1 MHVESIRNYCLLKAA
16 VTESFTFD
24 QVTLVFKV
32 GGKIFATLRLDKKP
46 LAINLKCDPERSVE
60 LRDSYQSVI
69 PGYHSNKKH
78 WNTIFVDGELSKDL
92 VEELIDHSYNLVLV
106 KLSKKIKAQ
115 FCLL

>member
-16 VTESFTFD
+16 VTESFPFD
-24 QVTLVFKV
+24 QV
-32 GGKIFATLRLDKKP
+32 IFATLRLDKKP

>member
-16 VTESFTFD
+16 VTESFPFD

-32 GGKIFATLRLDKKP
+32 GGKIFATLRLDKQP

-78 WNTIFVDGELSKDL
+78 WNTIEVNGEIPKE
-92 VEELIDHSYNLVLV
+92 VIYELIDHSYILVIS
-106 KLSKKIKAQ
+106 KLTKMVREKY
-115 FCLL
+115 LL

>member
-16 VTESFTFD
+16 VTESFPFD
-24 QVTLVFKV
+24 QDTLVFKV
-32 GGKIFATLRLDKKP
+32 GGKIFATIRLDKKP

-106 KLSKKIKAQ
+106 KLSKKIKVQ
-115 FCLL
+115 FCLP